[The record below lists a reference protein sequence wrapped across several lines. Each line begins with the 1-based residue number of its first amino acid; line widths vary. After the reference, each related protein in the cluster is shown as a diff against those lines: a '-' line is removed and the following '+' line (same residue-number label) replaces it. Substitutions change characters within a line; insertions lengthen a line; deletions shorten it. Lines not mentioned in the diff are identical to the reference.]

1 MVFKQYNDG
10 FVANPTA
17 SHRNVSEYPD
27 IEPTMHNVTLIVT
40 CQVTSRM
47 ELILQAM
54 HSYYHDNNWNGTA
67 NAIQG
72 AGPTAIAILVPAYS
86 STNDSG
92 GLIVTG
98 VRIKLSDVY
107 PPFSRG

>member
-1 MVFKQYNDG
+1 MFTQDHDG
-10 FVANPTA
+10 FVANPTGP
-17 SHRNVSEYPD
+17 HQNVSDYPD

-40 CQVTSRM
+40 CQVTSHM

-72 AGPTAIAILVPAYS
+72 AGTTAIAIRMPGYS